1 MPLPANFNRWA
12 HLRSVLIR
20 TQNRIVREEFADV
33 GDDNWS
39 PEIESARGS
48 LRTACTIQPT
58 DSAVTATI
66 RLQLFYN
73 VLNSAEDEP
82 WMGLPMHEVNER
94 MSGRPM
100 ITLVFYELPQDVA
113 EGFRP
118 VTGEIAFRLMDETST
133 SITEA
138 NLRTIAQRIKSIFG
152 SAGGYRWKK
161 GKSMASY
168 KNTANGYD
176 FRILCRNPTD
186 ARSLITDILAIQGQA
201 PDWSKMNYKENQAE
215 HEAFPT
221 LPEIQNILGQAL
233 RKPRRRPI
241 AEVRFRYAWAY
252 LPGREKPITL
262 VDLTGTRSRP
272 LVEA

>member
-1 MPLPANFNRWA
+1 MVLPANFNRWA

-20 TQNRIVREEFADV
+20 TQNRIVREEFADI

-39 PEIESARGS
+39 PEIQSARGS

-73 VLNSAEDEP
+73 VLNLAEDEP

-100 ITLVFYELPQDVA
+100 VTLVFYELPQDVA

-118 VTGEIAFRLMDETST
+118 VTGEIAFRLMDETPT

-138 NLRTIAQRIKSIFG
+138 KLRTIAQRIKSIFG
-152 SAGGYRWKK
+152 TAGGYRWKK

-168 KNTANGYD
+168 TDTGKG
-176 FRILCRNPTD
+176 FQFQLLCRNATD
-186 ARSLITDILAIQGQA
+186 ARSLITDILAIQSES
-201 PDWSKMNYKENQAE
+201 PDWMKMNYKENQAE
-215 HEAFPT
+215 AEAFPA
-221 LPEIQNILGQAL
+221 LPGVQSILGQSL

-241 AEVRFRYAWAY
+241 AEVRFRYAWAFI
-252 LPGREKPITL
+252 PGREKPVPL
-262 VDLTGTRSRP
+262 VDLTGTRQGT
-272 LVEA
+272 LVAS